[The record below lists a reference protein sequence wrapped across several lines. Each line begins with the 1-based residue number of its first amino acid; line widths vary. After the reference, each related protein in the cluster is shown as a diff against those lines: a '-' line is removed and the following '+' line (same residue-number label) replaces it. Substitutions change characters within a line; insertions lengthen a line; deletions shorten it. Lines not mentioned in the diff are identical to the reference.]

1 MKTSDLNLLG
11 FISVFL
17 EDFRDA
23 YFLIQDGLVV
33 IFSSSKTCPFKVHF
47 HFHNRGS
54 FWLLSLEYNPPQT
67 LCFHNI
73 TKKKKKNT
81 HFKHFSA
88 TKCEKLKESVNIL
101 IALSTALN

>member
-1 MKTSDLNLLG
+1 MQTSDLNILG
-11 FISVFL
+11 LISVFL

-23 YFLIQDGLVV
+23 YFLRQDGLVV
-33 IFSSSKTCPFKVHF
+33 IFSSSEICAFKVHF

-54 FWLLSLEYNPPQT
+54 FWLLSFEYNPPET
-67 LCFHNI
+67 LCFHN
-73 TKKKKKNT
+73 TTKKKKNT

-101 IALSTALN
+101 IALSSALN